1 MKLFVAG
8 LPLDMDDREL
18 KAIFSDYG
26 EVMSAKIITDKS
38 NGYSRGFGFV
48 EMVEET
54 DAITAIKALNRAT
67 IEGKV
72 ITVRPAEYRP
82 RGNRPTAEQSA
93 LNDAKPNRLI

>member
-26 EVMSAKIITDKS
+26 EVISAKIIKDKA

-48 EMVEET
+48 EMVEKAHALA
-54 DAITAIKALNRAT
+54 AIQSLDRAM
-67 IEGKV
+67 IEGNT
-72 ITVRPAEYRP
+72 IAVRPAEY
-82 RGNRPTAEQSA
+82 
-93 LNDAKPNRLI
+93 KPSDKRTTSMGAVQKDRLI